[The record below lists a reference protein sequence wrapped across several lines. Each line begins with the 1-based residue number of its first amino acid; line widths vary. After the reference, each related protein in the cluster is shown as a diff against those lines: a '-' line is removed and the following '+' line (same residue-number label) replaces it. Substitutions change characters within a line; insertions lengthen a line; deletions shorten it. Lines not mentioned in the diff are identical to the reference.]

1 MGRGRQQ
8 EVTQYAPD
16 QLSVVNQTGTGRQQG
31 TTQYAPDQLSVV
43 NQTGTGRQQG
53 ATQYAPD
60 QLRVMNQTGHSITV
74 LWHKIQNNVHI
85 ICIYTVFFELVEGKI

>member
-31 TTQYAPDQLSVV
+31 ATQYAPDQLSVV
-43 NQTGTGRQQG
+43 CQTGT
-53 ATQYAPD
+53 T
-60 QLRVMNQTGHSITV
+60 
-74 LWHKIQNNVHI
+74 
-85 ICIYTVFFELVEGKI
+85 